1 MNGERREDDVAT
13 SAEERLLR
21 LLASLERED
30 GAGAGLTGRVM
41 RSVRWQHAV
50 RGVFGAIGAVAGAVA
65 EGLVVFVG
73 IRRGRGGETQRYGR

>member
-30 GAGAGLTGRVM
+30 AGAGLTGRVM

-73 IRRGRGGETQRYGR
+73 IRRGRGGETQRDGR